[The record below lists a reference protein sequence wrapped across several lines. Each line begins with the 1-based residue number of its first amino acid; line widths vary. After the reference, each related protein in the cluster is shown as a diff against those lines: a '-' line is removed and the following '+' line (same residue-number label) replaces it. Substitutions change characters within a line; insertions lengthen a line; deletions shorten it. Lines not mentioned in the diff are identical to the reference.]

1 MNKYQIRF
9 NKTRG
14 QPGRGSMD
22 HVWRVFENGKE
33 YLFKN
38 LDIQV
43 PVKSEKD
50 ENGVDY
56 NIVCRGYLEIDR
68 TTSTAIIAG
77 VKTKSKEIVC
87 RAASLSAT

>member
-1 MNKYQIRF
+1 MNKYSIRF

-14 QPGRGSMD
+14 QPGRGTAD

-38 LDIQV
+38 LDIDV

-50 ENGVDY
+50 SNGADY
-56 NIVCRGYLEIDR
+56 NIVCFGVMLIDKD
-68 TTSTAIIAG
+68 TSTAVIRE
-77 VKTKSKEIVC
+77 SDSVC
-87 RAASLSAT
+87 RSVISEAEVML